1 LPDDIQTDNI
11 ATGGGFLTNMLQLNY
26 DYASCIR
33 GSEKVSW
40 KIDAVM
46 PQDTKIDFGRP
57 FLPEG
62 LFAIEGIACLS
73 PAQRLTLNQISGNSY
88 LNLFAFVE
96 EYITAMA
103 VQHAQAELFGD
114 HVAVR
119 ALVRFAEEEAK
130 HQQLFWR
137 YCTAFE
143 RDFGHKC
150 HLLGAAAEVA
160 GFILG
165 KGPLAVTL
173 ITLHLEQM
181 TQAHYTESVRGNQNL
196 DPLFSEL
203 LRHHW
208 MEEAQHARVDAL
220 ELDKLLDAAD
230 PAQIATCF
238 DEYVGL
244 LDAFDGLLLAQS
256 KLDLQTLGDAL
267 GQTFTDADT
276 ETIVHS
282 QHMAYRNTFL
292 VAGMTNKSF
301 LETVKMISPAAAD
314 RITAKSAEFR

>member
-1 LPDDIQTDNI
+1 
-11 ATGGGFLTNMLQLNY
+11 LTNMLQLNY

-33 GSEKVSW
+33 GSEKVAW

-46 PQDTKIDFGRP
+46 PPDTKLDFSRP

-62 LFAIEGIACLS
+62 LFSIEKLTCLT
-73 PAQRLTLNQISGNSY
+73 PAQRLMLNQISGNSY

-114 HVAVR
+114 HLAVR

-137 YCTAFE
+137 YCTTFE

-160 GFILG
+160 GVILS
-165 KGPLAVTL
+165 KSPLAVLL
-173 ITLHLEQM
+173 ITLHLELM

-196 DPLFSEL
+196 DPLFCEL

-208 MEEAQHARVDAL
+208 MEEAQHARLDTL
-220 ELDKLLDAAD
+220 QLDKLLDISE
-230 PAQIATCF
+230 PEQIEKCF
-238 DEYVGL
+238 DEYMEL
-244 LDAFDGLLLAQS
+244 IDAVDGLLLTQS
-256 KLDLQTLGDAL
+256 KLDLQTLAEAL
-267 GQTFTDADT
+267 GQTFSEVDA
-276 ETIVHS
+276 EAIVRS
-282 QHMAYRNTFL
+282 QHRAYRNTFL
-292 VAGMTNKSF
+292 VSAMMNKSF
-301 LETVKMISPAAAD
+301 LETVRMISAAAAD
-314 RITAKSAEFR
+314 RIIAKVPEFR

>member
-1 LPDDIQTDNI
+1 
-11 ATGGGFLTNMLQLNY
+11 MLQLNY

-46 PQDTKIDFGRP
+46 PPDTKIDFSRP
-57 FLPEG
+57 FMPEG
-62 LFAIEGIACLS
+62 LFAIEKISCLS
-73 PAQRLTLNQISGNSY
+73 QSQRLTLNQVSGNSY

-137 YCTAFE
+137 YCSTFE

-160 GFILG
+160 GVILG
-165 KGPLAVTL
+165 KSPLTVTL
-173 ITLHLEQM
+173 ITLHLELM

-196 DPLFSEL
+196 DPLFCDL

-208 MEEAQHARVDAL
+208 MEEAQHARLDAL
-220 ELDKLLDAAD
+220 ELDKLLDVSSPD
-230 PAQIATCF
+230 QIATCF
-238 DEYVGL
+238 DEYIGL

-256 KLDLQTLGDAL
+256 KLDVQTLTDAL
-267 GQTFTDADT
+267 GQTFSDADA
-276 ETIVHS
+276 EMIVRS
-282 QHMAYRNTFL
+282 QHRAYRNTFL
-292 VAGMTNKSF
+292 VSGMTNKSF
-301 LETVKMISPAAAD
+301 LETVRMISPAAAD
-314 RITAKSAEFR
+314 RITTKAAEFR

>member
-1 LPDDIQTDNI
+1 
-11 ATGGGFLTNMLQLNY
+11 MLQLNY

-40 KIDAVM
+40 KIDTVM
-46 PQDTKIDFGRP
+46 PPDTKIDFSRP
-57 FLPEG
+57 FLPES
-62 LFAIEGIACLS
+62 LFAIETIGCLS

-114 HVAVR
+114 HIAVR
-119 ALVRFAEEEAK
+119 ALVRFAEEESK

-137 YCTAFE
+137 YCATFE

-150 HLLGAAAEVA
+150 HHLGAAAEVA
-160 GFILG
+160 GVILG
-165 KGPLAVTL
+165 KSPLAVTL
-173 ITLHLEQM
+173 ITLHLELM

-196 DPLFSEL
+196 DPLFCDL

-208 MEEAQHARVDAL
+208 MEEAQHARLDVL
-220 ELDKLLDAAD
+220 ELDKLLDASE
-230 PAQIATCF
+230 PEQIATCF

-244 LDAFDGLLLAQS
+244 LDAFDGLLAAQS
-256 KLDLQTLGDAL
+256 KLDAQTLSESL
-267 GQTFTDADT
+267 GVTFSDADT
-276 ETIVHS
+276 ETIVRS
-282 QHMAYRNTFL
+282 QHAAYRNTFL
-292 VAGMTNKSF
+292 ISGMSNKSF
-301 LETVKMISPAAAD
+301 LETVKIISPPAAD
-314 RITAKSAEFR
+314 RITAKAVELRG

>member
-1 LPDDIQTDNI
+1 
-11 ATGGGFLTNMLQLNY
+11 MLQLNY

-40 KIDAVM
+40 RIDAVM
-46 PQDTKIDFGRP
+46 PPDTKIDFSRP

-62 LFAIEGIACLS
+62 LFAIEKLACLT
-73 PAQRLTLNQISGNSY
+73 PAQRLMLNHISGNSY

-119 ALVRFAEEEAK
+119 ALVRFAEEESK

-137 YCTAFE
+137 YCSTFE

-160 GFILG
+160 GVILG

-173 ITLHLEQM
+173 ITLHLELM

-196 DPLFSEL
+196 DPLFCEL

-208 MEEAQHARVDAL
+208 MEEAQHARLDAL
-220 ELDKLLDAAD
+220 ELDKLLDISSPD
-230 PAQIATCF
+230 QIATCF
-238 DEYVGL
+238 DEYIGL

-256 KLDLQTLGDAL
+256 KLDLQTLSEAL
-267 GQTFTDADT
+267 GQTFSDTDND
-276 ETIVHS
+276 TIVRS
-282 QHMAYRNTFL
+282 QHIAYRNTFL
-292 VAGMTNKSF
+292 VSGMSNKSF
-301 LETVKMISPAAAD
+301 LETVKTISPAAAD
-314 RITAKSAEFR
+314 RITTKAAELR

>member
-1 LPDDIQTDNI
+1 
-11 ATGGGFLTNMLQLNY
+11 MLQLNY

-40 KIDAVM
+40 RIDAVM
-46 PQDTKIDFGRP
+46 PPDTKIDFSRP

-62 LFAIEGIACLS
+62 LFAIEKITCLS
-73 PAQRLTLNQISGNSY
+73 PAQRLTLNHISGNSY

-114 HVAVR
+114 HIAVR
-119 ALVRFAEEEAK
+119 ALVRFAEEESK

-137 YCTAFE
+137 YCSTFE

-150 HLLGAAAEVA
+150 HLLGTAAEVA
-160 GFILG
+160 GVILG
-165 KGPLAVTL
+165 KSPLAVTL
-173 ITLHLEQM
+173 ITLHLELM

-196 DPLFSEL
+196 DPLFCDL

-208 MEEAQHARVDAL
+208 MEESQHARLDAL
-220 ELDKLLDAAD
+220 ELDKLLDNAG
-230 PAQIATCF
+230 PEQIAICF
-238 DEYVGL
+238 DEYIGL

-256 KLDLQTLGDAL
+256 KLDVQTLSDAL
-267 GQTFTDADT
+267 GQTFSDADIQ
-276 ETIVHS
+276 TIVSS
-282 QHMAYRNTFL
+282 QQRAYRNTFL

-301 LETVKMISPAAAD
+301 LETVNMISPAAAD
-314 RITAKSAEFR
+314 RITTKTAEFR

>member
-1 LPDDIQTDNI
+1 
-11 ATGGGFLTNMLQLNY
+11 MLQLNY

-33 GSEKVSW
+33 GSEKVAW
-40 KIDAVM
+40 KIDTVM
-46 PQDTKIDFGRP
+46 PPDTKIDFSRP

-62 LFAIEGIACLS
+62 LFEVEKLTCLT

-119 ALVRFAEEEAK
+119 ALARFAEEEAK

-137 YCTAFE
+137 YCSAFE
-143 RDFGHKC
+143 RDFGQKC

-160 GFILG
+160 GVILG
-165 KGPLAVTL
+165 KSPLAVTL
-173 ITLHLEQM
+173 ITLHLELM

-196 DPLFSEL
+196 DPLFCEL

-208 MEEAQHARVDAL
+208 MEESQHARLDAL
-220 ELDKLLDAAD
+220 ELDKLLDTSGPD
-230 PAQIATCF
+230 QIATCF
-238 DEYVGL
+238 DDYMGL
-244 LDAFDGLLLAQS
+244 IEAFDGLLLAQA
-256 KLDLQTLGDAL
+256 KLDLQTLSEAL
-267 GQTFTDADT
+267 KTTFSEADS
-276 ETIVHS
+276 EAIVKS
-282 QHMAYRNTFL
+282 QHSAYRNTFL
-292 VAGMTNKSF
+292 ISGMTNKSF
-301 LETVKMISPAAAD
+301 VETVNMISPEAAT
-314 RITAKSAEFR
+314 RITNKAGELR

>member
-1 LPDDIQTDNI
+1 
-11 ATGGGFLTNMLQLNY
+11 MLQLSY

-33 GSEKVSW
+33 GSEKVAW

-46 PQDTKIDFGRP
+46 PPDTKIDFSRP

-62 LFAIEGIACLS
+62 LFSIQNLACLT

-114 HVAVR
+114 HLAVR

-137 YCTAFE
+137 YCSAFE

-150 HLLGAAAEVA
+150 HLLGAASEVA
-160 GFILG
+160 GVILG
-165 KGPLAVTL
+165 KSPLAVTL
-173 ITLHLEQM
+173 VTLHLELM
-181 TQAHYTESVRGNQNL
+181 TQAHYTESVRGEQNL
-196 DPLFSEL
+196 DPLFCEL

-208 MEEAQHARVDAL
+208 MEEAQHARLDAL
-220 ELDKLLDAAD
+220 ELDKLLDSSSPD
-230 PAQIATCF
+230 QITTCF
-238 DEYVGL
+238 SDYMDL
-244 LDAFDGLLLAQS
+244 IDAFDGLLIAQA
-256 KLDLQTLGDAL
+256 KLDVQTLSQAL
-267 GQTFTDADT
+267 NTTFSEADT
-276 ETIVHS
+276 ETIVKS
-282 QHMAYRNTFL
+282 QHGAYRNTFL
-292 VAGMTNKSF
+292 ISGMTNKSF
-301 LETVKMISPAAAD
+301 VETVKMISPEAAD
-314 RITAKSAEFR
+314 RIVAKAKTLR

>member
-1 LPDDIQTDNI
+1 
-11 ATGGGFLTNMLQLNY
+11 MLQLNY

-40 KIDAVM
+40 RIDAVM
-46 PQDTKIDFGRP
+46 PPDTKIDFSRP

-62 LFAIEGIACLS
+62 LFAIEKLACLT
-73 PAQRLTLNQISGNSY
+73 PAQRLMLNHISGNSY

-119 ALVRFAEEEAK
+119 ALVRFAEEESK

-137 YCTAFE
+137 YCSTFE

-160 GFILG
+160 GVILG

-173 ITLHLEQM
+173 ITLHLELM

-196 DPLFSEL
+196 DPLFCEL

-208 MEEAQHARVDAL
+208 MEEAQHARLDAL
-220 ELDKLLDAAD
+220 ELDKLLDISSPD
-230 PAQIATCF
+230 QIATCF
-238 DEYVGL
+238 DEYIGL

-256 KLDLQTLGDAL
+256 KLDLQTLSEAL
-267 GQTFTDADT
+267 GQTFSDTDND
-276 ETIVHS
+276 TIVRS
-282 QHMAYRNTFL
+282 QHRAYRNTFL
-292 VAGMTNKSF
+292 VSGMSNKSF
-301 LETVKMISPAAAD
+301 LETVKTISPTAAD
-314 RITAKSAEFR
+314 RITSKAAELR

>member
-1 LPDDIQTDNI
+1 
-11 ATGGGFLTNMLQLNY
+11 
-26 DYASCIR
+26 
-33 GSEKVSW
+33 
-40 KIDAVM
+40 M
-46 PQDTKIDFGRP
+46 PPDTKIDFSRP

-62 LFAIEGIACLS
+62 LFAIEKLACLT
-73 PAQRLTLNQISGNSY
+73 PAQRLMLNQISGNSY

-119 ALVRFAEEEAK
+119 ALVRFAEEESK

-137 YCTAFE
+137 YCSTFE

-160 GFILG
+160 GVILG

-173 ITLHLEQM
+173 ITLHLELM

-196 DPLFSEL
+196 DPLFCDL

-208 MEEAQHARVDAL
+208 MEEAQHARLDAL
-220 ELDKLLDAAD
+220 ELDKLLDISSPD
-230 PAQIATCF
+230 QIATCF
-238 DEYVGL
+238 DEYIGL

-256 KLDLQTLGDAL
+256 KLDLQTLSEAL
-267 GQTFTDADT
+267 GQTFSDTDND
-276 ETIVHS
+276 TIVRS
-282 QHMAYRNTFL
+282 QHSAYRNTFL
-292 VAGMTNKSF
+292 VSGMSNKSF
-301 LETVKMISPAAAD
+301 LETVKTISPVAAD
-314 RITAKSAEFR
+314 RITTKAAELR

>member
-1 LPDDIQTDNI
+1 
-11 ATGGGFLTNMLQLNY
+11 MLQLNY

-33 GSEKVSW
+33 GSEKVAW

-46 PQDTKIDFGRP
+46 PPDTKIDFSRP
-57 FLPEG
+57 FLPES
-62 LFAIEGIACLS
+62 LFSIEKLTCLT
-73 PAQRLTLNQISGNSY
+73 PAQRLMLNQISGNAY

-114 HVAVR
+114 HLAVR

-137 YCTAFE
+137 YCAAFE

-160 GFILG
+160 GVILS

-173 ITLHLEQM
+173 VTLHLELM
-181 TQAHYTESVRGNQNL
+181 TQAHYTESVYDNKNL
-196 DPLFSEL
+196 DPLFCEL

-208 MEEAQHARVDAL
+208 MEESQHARLDAL
-220 ELDKLLDAAD
+220 ELDKLLDISS
-230 PAQIATCF
+230 PEQIATCF
-238 DEYVGL
+238 DEYMGL
-244 LDAFDGLLLAQS
+244 IDAFDGLLLAQS
-256 KLDLQTLGDAL
+256 KLDLQTLSEAL
-267 GQTFTDADT
+267 GHTFSEVDGA
-276 ETIVHS
+276 TIVRS
-282 QHMAYRNTFL
+282 QHSAYRNTFL
-292 VAGMTNKSF
+292 ISGMTNKSF
-301 LETVKMISPAAAD
+301 VETVRMISAAAAD
-314 RITAKSAEFR
+314 RISAKAAELR

>member
-1 LPDDIQTDNI
+1 
-11 ATGGGFLTNMLQLNY
+11 MLQLNY

-33 GSEKVSW
+33 GSEKVAW

-46 PQDTKIDFGRP
+46 PPDTKIDFSRP

-62 LFAIEGIACLS
+62 LFSIEKLTCLTLS
-73 PAQRLTLNQISGNSY
+73 QRLMLNQISGNAY

-103 VQHAQAELFGD
+103 VQHAHAELFGD
-114 HVAVR
+114 HLAVR

-137 YCTAFE
+137 YCAAFE

-150 HLLGAAAEVA
+150 HLLGSAAEVA
-160 GFILG
+160 GVILS

-173 ITLHLEQM
+173 VTLHLELM

-196 DPLFSEL
+196 DPLFCEL

-208 MEEAQHARVDAL
+208 MEEAQHARLDAL
-220 ELDKLLDAAD
+220 ELDKLLDISG
-230 PAQIATCF
+230 PEQIAACF
-238 DEYVGL
+238 DEYLGL
-244 LDAFDGLLLAQS
+244 IDAFDGLLAAQS
-256 KLDLQTLGDAL
+256 KLDLQTLSEAL
-267 GQTFTDADT
+267 GQTFSETDAAA
-276 ETIVHS
+276 IVRS
-282 QHMAYRNTFL
+282 QHSAYRNTFL
-292 VAGMTNKSF
+292 ISGMTNKSF
-301 LETVKMISPAAAD
+301 LETVGMISSAAAE
-314 RITAKSAEFR
+314 RISAKAAELR